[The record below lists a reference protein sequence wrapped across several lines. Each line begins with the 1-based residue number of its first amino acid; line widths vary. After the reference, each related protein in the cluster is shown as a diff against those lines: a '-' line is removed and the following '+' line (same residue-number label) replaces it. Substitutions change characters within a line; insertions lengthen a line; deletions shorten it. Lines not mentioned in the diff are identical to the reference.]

1 MQDVNM
7 GWALGES
14 AVLGTA
20 DGGRQWQEVNP
31 DEMPEPQYGLQGFF
45 MDAATAWLLVSAS
58 SGSNS
63 GMLYCTSDAGDTW
76 QATQVPFAGGDLQFM
91 DAQNGWVMAD
101 RGVAAGSQAVDIY
114 HTADGGQTRA
124 LVSSAGPDHPQ
135 SQDQLP
141 FAGNKSGISFLNDRR
156 VWVAGY
162 MPMIGGAYLY
172 QTQDGGQNWSYQP
185 LTFPPGYD
193 QASVT
198 TYAPTFFNQQDGILP
213 VYLAA
218 DQPI

>member
-1 MQDVNM
+1 MRNLLLILSLLVFTACIGLTPAAPLTGLPTRSAPTTAPASPSPATPLPYLNYLAMQDAKT
-7 GWALGES
+7 GWALGEK
-14 AVLGTA
+14 AVLRTT
-20 DGGRQWQEVNP
+20 DGGGRWQEVSP

-101 RGVAAGSQAVDIY
+101 RGVAAGPQAVDIY

-141 FAGNKSGISFLNDRR
+141 FAGNKS
-156 VWVAGY
+156 
-162 MPMIGGAYLY
+162 
-172 QTQDGGQNWSYQP
+172 
-185 LTFPPGYD
+185 
-193 QASVT
+193 
-198 TYAPTFFNQQDGILP
+198 
-213 VYLAA
+213 
-218 DQPI
+218 